1 MYDREIGLAGIFF
14 LREEP
19 HLSTLGSHES
29 MADAFLLS
37 YHFCICILQH
47 SCVPDRHRRSTSHP
61 LLRQLL

>member
-1 MYDREIGLAGIFF
+1 MYDRGIGLAGIF

-19 HLSTLGSHES
+19 HLSTLGSHEI

-37 YHFCICILQH
+37 IISAFASLQH

-61 LLRQLL
+61 LLRQFL